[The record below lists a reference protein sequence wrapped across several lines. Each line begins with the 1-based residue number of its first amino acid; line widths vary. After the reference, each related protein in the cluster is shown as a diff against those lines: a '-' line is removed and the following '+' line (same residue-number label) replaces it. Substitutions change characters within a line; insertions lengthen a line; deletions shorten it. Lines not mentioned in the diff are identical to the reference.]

1 MRNVPVGPVLI
12 DFGNVFLGVVL
23 TKTFHICNF
32 NLKPI
37 SIQLE
42 THGISAFE
50 KSSKIVQ
57 ILPPESHGGL
67 PITYEA
73 IHEGNFKHSLQ
84 YILNG
89 KHYFELVVRGS
100 AIPPAIQVSRTEL
113 KFVAGEEDRTF

>member
-1 MRNVPVGPVLI
+1 MRNIPVGPVVI
-12 DFGNVFLGVVL
+12 DFGNVFLGVIL

-50 KSSKIVQ
+50 KSSKNIQV
-57 ILPPESHGGL
+57 LPSESHGGL
-67 PITYEA
+67 SIKYEA
-73 IHEGNFKHSLQ
+73 IHEGSFKHSLQ

-89 KHYFELVVRGS
+89 KHYF
-100 AIPPAIQVSRTEL
+100 
-113 KFVAGEEDRTF
+113 